1 MNELGSGT
9 WQGHSVIAVYPQER
23 MKVGSECAR
32 LNPQSPWAGKA
43 VSLAVSGEQESSS
56 SDQAGAETAAWLQWS
71 AGPMDRG
78 VSGGRR

>member
-9 WQGHSVIAVYPQER
+9 WQGHSVIAAYPQER

-43 VSLAVSGEQESSS
+43 VSLTVSGEQYSYSR
-56 SDQAGAETAAWLQWS
+56 DQGGAETEAWLQWS
-71 AGPMDRG
+71 AGPMERG